1 VGSAGG
7 ASTPPGRAVT
17 RTTPLSSHA
26 PATFGPRSMSVR
38 GPFASTG
45 SARGFHVHA
54 GDGDLDW
61 TVEVGSTPV
70 ARPFNGVGFAL
81 PNRAWRSRAVRDVMS
96 RVAGT
101 ALSAGR
107 VRLTGLAPNGQR
119 FVANPLTMW
128 VATDSKATVRGIDVG
143 EMGPAPSRRT
153 SASSAFRRGGCSSSG
168 ARCSATLRSDQHR
181 VVPAATC
188 LRCLTPGRRRP
199 GGR

>member
-1 VGSAGG
+1 
-7 ASTPPGRAVT
+7 
-17 RTTPLSSHA
+17 
-26 PATFGPRSMSVR
+26 
-38 GPFASTG
+38 
-45 SARGFHVHA
+45 
-54 GDGDLDW
+54 
-61 TVEVGSTPV
+61 
-70 ARPFNGVGFAL
+70 
-81 PNRAWRSRAVRDVMS
+81 MS

-143 EMGPAPSRRT
+143 EMVPAPEQAHLREFSTPRR
-153 SASSAFRRGGCSSSG
+153 GCSSSG

-199 GGR
+199 GGS